1 MTAIAL
7 TGHQL
12 RYDLLA
18 FRRNRQ
24 ARFATLLLPPLLLIL
39 FVSVGGD
46 GTPADARLYL
56 PGLIALGIISSS
68 LLSLTI
74 ELVIQRETGD
84 LKRRRAAA
92 APAWALIAGRTLT
105 AATISLAVT
114 FLLLII
120 AGNAYDLEIPTTALP
135 ALALFTVAGSAAFA
149 ALAYAAATAIRS
161 ASAAQPRHASDR
173 ASPLPRL
180 RHLRPLDAPARVARP
195 PLPDPAARA
204 PRSRAA
210 PRAQRPHARDRRRR
224 PARDHRL
231 GARRAGSRA
240 LALLLAATIL
250 RLAACAQAP
259 RLTAQPVAM
268 LS

>member
-74 ELVIQRETGD
+74 ELVIQRETGV

-114 FLLLII
+114 LLLLII

-161 ASAAQPRHASDR
+161 ASAAQPVMQAIALPLYLASGIFVPSTRLPEWLDRLSRILPLEHLAHGLRHALS
-173 ASPLPRL
+173 APTPGI
-180 RHLRPLDAPARVARP
+180 DAADLLVITAWG
-195 PLPDPAARA
+195 LVG
-204 PRSRAA
+204 
-210 PRAQRPHARDRRRR
+210 
-224 PARDHRL
+224 L
-231 GARRAGSRA
+231 A
-240 LALLLAATIL
+240 LALRRFSWL
-250 RLAACAQAP
+250 P
-259 RLTAQPVAM
+259 R
-268 LS
+268 S